1 MEPKGKESKPMDTI
15 YKDRVNQSA
24 EFLKK
29 HFQEPAPEIC
39 IVLGSGLGNA
49 IPGIDSMSCLKF
61 SEIPGFKTSEVIGH
75 ASELRVGQVSSK
87 ATASG
92 TPKSRSIAFLRGRNH
107 AYEGFTAGDVVHNL
121 RSLISW
127 GVKGVILTNAAG
139 CLEKTWTLGDF
150 MLIDDHVN
158 LTALNPLAGV
168 FGNGFGQRFCDMTR
182 CYDAQWSEEF
192 ETRAIALKVN
202 LHRGVYAGVLGPSYE
217 TPAEI
222 RMLKTLGAHAV
233 GMSTVLEAIA
243 ARQMGARVV
252 GLSCM
257 TNYGAGLLG
266 SDSRLDHADVVHM
279 GASVAKTMSELVLET
294 AVHLR
299 CE

>member
-1 MEPKGKESKPMDTI
+1 MDTS
-15 YKDRVNQSA
+15 YKARVDQSA
-24 EFLKK
+24 AFLKN
-29 HFQEPAPEIC
+29 HFSGAAPEIC
-39 IVLGSGLGNA
+39 IVLGSGLGSA

-61 SEIPGFKTSEVIGH
+61 TEIPGFKASEVVGH
-75 ASELRVGQVSSK
+75 ASELRVGQVSSNNRG
-87 ATASG
+87 TGAS
-92 TPKSRSIAFLRGRNH
+92 TQRTIAFLRGRNH

-121 RSLISW
+121 RALIAW

-139 CLEKTWTLGDF
+139 CLEKSWTLGDF
-150 MLIDDHVN
+150 MLIDDHIN

-182 CYDAQWSEEF
+182 CYDEQWSEEF
-192 ETRAIALKVN
+192 VARAKALNVN
-202 LHRGVYAGVLGPSYE
+202 LRRGVYAGVLGPTYE

-222 RMLKTLGAHAV
+222 RMLQTLGAQAV

-266 SDSRLDHADVVHM
+266 KETRLDHADVVHM

-294 AVHLR
+294 ALNLR

>member
-1 MEPKGKESKPMDTI
+1 MDTS
-15 YKDRVNQSA
+15 YKARVDQSA
-24 EFLKK
+24 AFLKS
-29 HFQEPAPEIC
+29 HFGASAPEIC
-39 IVLGSGLGNA
+39 IVLGSGLGGA
-49 IPGIDSMSCLKF
+49 IPGIESMSCLKF
-61 SEIPGFKTSEVIGH
+61 AEIPGFKTSEVVGH
-75 ASELRVGQVSSK
+75 ASELRVGEV
-87 ATASG
+87 TARNAQTGSNA
-92 TPKSRSIAFLRGRNH
+92 SRSIAFLRGRNH

-121 RSLISW
+121 RALIAW

-139 CLEKTWTLGDF
+139 CLEKSWTLGDF
-150 MLIDDHVN
+150 MLIDDHIN

-182 CYDAQWSEEF
+182 CYDAAWSEEF
-192 ETRAIALKVN
+192 VARAQAKNVSLR
-202 LHRGVYAGVLGPSYE
+202 RGVYAGVLGPTYE

-222 RMLKTLGAHAV
+222 RMLQTLGAQAV

-257 TNYGAGLLG
+257 TNYGAGLQG
-266 SDSRLDHADVVHM
+266 KETRLDHADVVHM